1 MDMIISALTAEGI
14 PALLLR
20 LAITASG
27 QKGGARLTKALSS
40 LGPGG
45 MIGGL
50 ITLGVIQAASF
61 LITEETIEWVY
72 TCAIH
77 QMLKDGVSQDEVISR
92 INSYKISSGLS
103 ERLRNEAMTYAAN

>member
-14 PALLLR
+14 PALLLH

-27 QKGGARLTKALSS
+27 QNGGARLTKALSS

-50 ITLGVIQAASF
+50 ITLGVIQAGSF

-77 QMLKDGVSQDEVISR
+77 QMLKDGVSQEDVISR
-92 INSYKISSGLS
+92 INSYKISSGLR
-103 ERLRNEAMTYAAN
+103 ERLRNEAMSYAVN